1 MTGPERDR
9 LGRPLRDLRVS
20 VTDRCNFRCHY
31 CMPRE
36 VFGPGF
42 AFVPRE
48 QLLSFEEITRVVR
61 LMSGLGV
68 RKVRLT
74 GGEPLLRRDL
84 DQLVAAITEIE
95 GIEDL
100 AMTTNGALL
109 AAHAEQ
115 LRQAGLHRITVSL
128 DSVDPAV
135 FTGMADTVV
144 PLAQVLDGIAAAVDA
159 GFGPIKLNAVVQRGV
174 NDEGILDLVDYARRN
189 GHVMRFI
196 EYMDVGNTNGWLLDQ
211 VVPAREIRDAVAA
224 RWPIEPVFPEYAGE
238 VARRYRFADGAG
250 EVGFVTSVTEPF
262 CGSCSRARLTAIGEL
277 YTCLFAGAGR
287 DVRALLRDGQDDAA
301 VRDFLAGVWH
311 SRDDRYS
318 ELRSA
323 GTPGLHHAEM
333 SYLGG

>member
-1 MTGPERDR
+1 MTAPARDR
-9 LGRPLRDLRVS
+9 LDRPLHDLRVS

-61 LMSGLGV
+61 LMTDLGV

-84 DQLVAAITEIE
+84 DQLVAAIAAID
-95 GIEDL
+95 GVEDL

-109 AAHAEQ
+109 PTHAQ
-115 LRQAGLHRITVSL
+115 ALRRAGLHRITVSL
-128 DSVDPAV
+128 DSVDPGV
-135 FTGMADTVV
+135 FTAMADTAV
-144 PLAQVLDGIAAAVDA
+144 PLSQVLDGVAAAQDA
-159 GFGPIKLNAVVQRGV
+159 GFTAIKLNAVVQRGV
-174 NDEGILDLVDYARRN
+174 NEGGVLDLVDYARTH

-196 EYMDVGNTNGWLLDQ
+196 EYMDVGSTNGWLLDQ
-211 VVPAREIRDAVAA
+211 VVPAREIRDAING
-224 RWPIEPVFPEYAGE
+224 RWPIVPVDPHYPGE

-277 YTCLFAGAGR
+277 YTCLFAGAGH
-287 DVRALLRDGQDDAA
+287 DVRALLRDGHDDAA
-301 VRDFLAGVWH
+301 VREFLAGVWH
-311 SRDDRYS
+311 ARADRYS
-318 ELRSA
+318 ELRRA
-323 GTPGLHHAEM
+323 GTHDLHRVEM

>member
-1 MTGPERDR
+1 MTEPVRDR
-9 LGRPLRDLRVS
+9 LGRPLHDLRVS

-48 QLLSFEEITRVVR
+48 ELLSFEEITRVVR
-61 LMSGLGV
+61 LGVDLGV

-84 DQLVAAITEIE
+84 DQLVGALAALD
-95 GIEDL
+95 GVEDL

-109 AAHAEQ
+109 ADHAQ
-115 LRQAGLHRITVSL
+115 RLRRAGLQRITVSL
-128 DSVDPAV
+128 DSVDPDV
-135 FTGMADTVV
+135 FARMADTVV
-144 PLAQVLDGIAAAVDA
+144 PLRQVLDGISAAADA
-159 GFGPIKLNAVVQRGV
+159 GFGSLKLNAVVQRGI
-174 NDEGILDLVDYARRN
+174 NDDGVLDLVAYARDH

-211 VVPAREIRDAVAA
+211 VVPARELRDTIDA
-224 RWPIEPVFPEYAGE
+224 RWPLVPLDPGYAGE

-262 CGSCSRARLTAIGEL
+262 CGACSRARLTAVGEL

-287 DVRALLRDGQDDAA
+287 DVRALLRDGHDDAA
-301 VRDFLAGVWH
+301 VREFLAGVWH
-311 SRDDRYS
+311 SRSDRYS

-323 GTPGLHHAEM
+323 GTAGLQRVEM

>member
-1 MTGPERDR
+1 MTEPARDR
-9 LGRPLRDLRVS
+9 LGRPLHDLRVS

-61 LMSGLGV
+61 LATELGV

-84 DQLVAAITEIE
+84 DQLVASIAAID
-95 GIEDL
+95 GVDDL

-109 AAHAEQ
+109 AGHAHR
-115 LRQAGLHRITVSL
+115 LRKAGLRRITVSL
-128 DSVDPAV
+128 DSVDPEV
-135 FTGMADTVV
+135 FTRMADTAV
-144 PLAQVLDGIAAAVDA
+144 PLSQVLDGVAAATDA
-159 GFGPIKLNAVVQRGV
+159 GFTGIKLNAVVQRGV
-174 NDEGILDLVDYARRN
+174 NDGGILDLVDYARRN

-211 VVPAREIRDAVAA
+211 VVPARELRDVVHT
-224 RWPIEPVFPEYAGE
+224 RWPLVPVDPGYPGE

-262 CGSCSRARLTAIGEL
+262 CGSCSRARLTAVGEL
-277 YTCLFAGAGR
+277 YTCLFAGAGS
-287 DVRALLRDGQDDAA
+287 DVRALLRGGHDDDA
-301 VRDFLAGVWH
+301 VRDFLGQVWQQR
-311 SRDDRYS
+311 SDRYS

-323 GTPGLHHAEM
+323 GTAGLHRVEM